1 VPHAALEIVAVA
13 SIGAVAYSYAIYPFL
28 LAAIAVL
35 KQMLADARYVLGKKD
50 RRGDSESELP
60 EVAVVISAYNEE
72 KHVAARIDN
81 LLAQDYPSGRLHVYI
96 GSDGSS
102 DRTGEILARI
112 VDPRVRAFVFAENRG
127 KASVLNDLVER
138 TREPVLVFS
147 DANTAFD
154 RAATRRLARHF
165 ADAHVGGVSGEL
177 RLIDAAGG
185 DNQDGLYW
193 RIEQFMKFFEGRL
206 GALLGANGAIYAIRR
221 ELWKPLRPDTICD
234 DFCVGMNVPAQGRRL
249 VYEPNAWAEE
259 ESPAAIADEFNRRVR
274 IGIGNFQALMRQPDY
289 FTKTSFATVF
299 AYVSHK
305 VLRWIAPHLLI
316 VGLAASLLLAPGS
329 AAWTA
334 FALLQIA
341 GYAASAW
348 AYRMSTR
355 GRKLPGPLRIL
366 AFLFALNLAFLI
378 ASARYAR
385 GNYRGSWRRSE
396 R

>member
-1 VPHAALEIVAVA
+1 VPHTALEIVAIA
-13 SIGAVAYSYAIYPFL
+13 SIGAVVYSYAIYPFV
-28 LAAIAVL
+28 LAAVAAL
-35 KQMLADARYVLGKKD
+35 KQVLADAHYVLGKKD
-50 RRGDSESELP
+50 RRGGEAELP
-60 EVAVVISAYNEE
+60 DVAVVISACNEE

-96 GSDGSS
+96 GSDGSD

-112 VDPRVRAFVFAENRG
+112 VDPRVHAFVFSENRG
-127 KASVLNDLVER
+127 KASVLNDLVGR
-138 TREPVLVFS
+138 THEPVLVFS

-154 RAATRRLARHF
+154 RAATRRLARHL
-165 ADAHVGGVSGEL
+165 ADPKIGGVSGEL

-185 DNQDGLYW
+185 DNQDGIYW

-234 DFCVGMNVPAQGRRL
+234 DFCVGMNVSAQGRRL

-259 ESPAAIADEFNRRVR
+259 ESPAAIADEFGRRVR
-274 IGIGNFQALMRQPDY
+274 IGIGNFQALVRQPDY
-289 FTKTSFATVF
+289 FTKTSAATVF

-316 VGLAASLLLAPGS
+316 IGFVASLLLASTSP
-329 AAWTA
+329 AWAA
-334 FALLQIA
+334 FALLQAA
-341 GYAASAW
+341 GYTVSAW
-348 AYRMSTR
+348 AYRMSTQD
-355 GRKLPGPLRIL
+355 RKLSGPLRIL

-378 ASARYAR
+378 ASVRYAQ
-385 GNYRGSWRRSE
+385 GNYRGSWRRSD